1 MRKIL
6 FRGKRADNGEW
17 VEGYLLEQNTPE
29 YHCYIVISF
38 KAEQDN
44 RHTDILECDIYEVI
58 PETVGQY
65 TGLQYTGLTDKN
77 GKKIFEG
84 DIVKTQEMYDKP
96 FSQKRKSKRHI
107 GVVEYKIRGCSNF
120 FNPKTGNWERGEE
133 YSAEWIVNVAD
144 YGRFSCSAWGD
155 FYDCEVIGNIH
166 DNPELLKGGAEE

>member
-1 MRKIL
+1 MREIL

-65 TGLQYTGLTDKN
+65 TGLTDKS
-77 GKKIFEG
+77 GTKIFEG
-84 DIVKTQEMYDKP
+84 DILRDDDSEEN
-96 FSQKRKSKRHI
+96 
-107 GVVEYKIRGCSNF
+107 GVVLFFEGEYCVSFDNEFTYGFADIACSC
-120 FNPKTGNWERGEE
+120 
-133 YSAEWIVNVAD
+133 Y
-144 YGRFSCSAWGD
+144 
-155 FYDCEVIGNIH
+155 VIGNFY
-166 DNPELLKGGAEE
+166 DNPELLKGGELNETPH